1 MADGL
6 KKLKKYGLEYSLTHK
21 DTDNRDEGNREL
33 IKRFQEGDKSALSEL
48 CSLNLGFV
56 RTVALTGYRAYGSDL
71 PLEDLIQEG
80 MIGLIKAAGKFDLE
94 RSEKFLTY
102 AWWYVIS
109 AILRANVC
117 QGFTIRVSDRIMHEI
132 MKLVQADK
140 LYSHL
145 NRQER
150 IEVLSAHL
158 DMTGDKI
165 MELWRVTELL
175 YLARAD
181 KPIEADDEEIRVKDY
196 FRYAPENPLDDI
208 ERAAELNDLQ
218 DMVRLMMEE
227 RLTEREQ
234 KIIRLRFGLGE
245 NDPCSFEEI
254 GQDMGITRERVRQIV
269 AKSLRKMRGF
279 AIKNSL
285 QEYL

>member
-1 MADGL
+1 MADG
-6 KKLKKYGLEYSLTHK
+6 LKKYGLEYSLAHK

-33 IKRFQEGDKSALSEL
+33 IKRFREGDKSALSEL

-80 MIGLIKAAGKFDLE
+80 MIGLIKAAGRFDLE

-117 QGFTIRVSDRIMHEI
+117 QGFTIRISDCIMHEI

-150 IEVLSAHL
+150 IEALSAHL

-181 KPIEADDEEIRVKDY
+181 KPIDADDEEIRVRDY

-208 ERAAELNDLQ
+208 ERAAELQDLRN
-218 DMVRLMMEE
+218 MVTLMME
-227 RLTEREQ
+227 RLTERER
-234 KIIRLRFGLGE
+234 KVISLRFGLEGNNPRSLE
-245 NDPCSFEEI
+245 DI
-254 GQDMGITRERVRQIV
+254 GQDIGITRERVRQIV

>member
-1 MADGL
+1 MTDG
-6 KKLKKYGLEYSLTHK
+6 LKKYGLEYSLTHK

-33 IKRFQEGDKSALSEL
+33 IKRFQEGDKSALSKL
-48 CSLNLGFV
+48 CSINYGFV
-56 RTVALTGYRAYGSDL
+56 RMVALTGYKAYGSDL

-80 MIGLIKAAGKFDLE
+80 MIGLIKAAERFDLE
-94 RSEKFLTY
+94 RSGKFLTY

-109 AILRANVC
+109 AILRANVY
-117 QGFTIRVSDRIMHEI
+117 QGFTIRVSDCIMHEI
-132 MKLVQADK
+132 VRLVQADK

-150 IEVLSAHL
+150 IEALSAHL
-158 DMTGDKI
+158 DMPGDKI

-181 KPIEADDEEIRVKDY
+181 KPIDADDEEIRVKDY

-208 ERAAELNDLQ
+208 ERAAELKDLQ
-218 DMVRLMMEE
+218 NMVSRMTE

-234 KIIRLRFGLGE
+234 KIIKLRFGLEGD
-245 NDPCSFEEI
+245 DPCSLDSI
-254 GQDMGITRERVRQIV
+254 GRDLGITRERVRQIA
-269 AKSLRKMRGF
+269 AKALRKMRGF
-279 AIKNSL
+279 AIKHSL